1 MPDPAPAAEPAD
13 ADEIGYG
20 AALSELESILS
31 EIEDDAVDVDVLATR
46 VRRAAELLRICRDRI
61 ASARVEVTQI
71 VADLEQGAGTV
82 DLTTTADLDDL
93 PSLMPDVAAPFPTS
107 PLMVAERVA
116 TLDRTRV
123 VWGKRVR

>member
-46 VRRAAELLRICRDRI
+46 VRRAAELLRLCRDRI
-61 ASARVEVTQI
+61 APALVEVTQI
-71 VADLEQGAGTV
+71 AAHLEPGAAPADR
-82 DLTTTADLDDL
+82 TTTHLEDCPPLL
-93 PSLMPDVAAPFPTS
+93 PAQSPPSPPDPPNV
-107 PLMVAERVA
+107 
-116 TLDRTRV
+116 
-123 VWGKRVR
+123 